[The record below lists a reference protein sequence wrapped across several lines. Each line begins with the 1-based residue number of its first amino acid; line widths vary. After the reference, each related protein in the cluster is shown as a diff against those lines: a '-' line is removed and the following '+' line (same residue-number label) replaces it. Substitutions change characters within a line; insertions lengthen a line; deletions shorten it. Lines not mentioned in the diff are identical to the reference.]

1 MVRSIFTGAS
11 GMMVTMEEMNT
22 VANNLANVNT
32 DGYKRET
39 SVTKAFPEMLIR
51 RINDDGVVKF
61 PLGSY
66 DLA

>member
-39 SVTKAFPEMLIR
+39 SVT
-51 RINDDGVVKF
+51 
-61 PLGSY
+61 
-66 DLA
+66 